1 MVVKGVHAMKRTLLA
16 VTLLA
21 TLALTACTSSEDI
34 RERGRELDAA
44 SQRIT
49 AILEANPPETI
60 EQSEL
65 VAAIVKVLPP
75 AWQAPSAE
83 ALGTVTDVRA
93 GASDLAALL
102 AEKAEGFEAQAD
114 AAASE
119 AENAIFLG
127 INAGEILLGTNG
139 LLAILGGI
147 IFRKKRQADRASRDN
162 AAILED
168 IVTSIESSKV
178 IREAISKG
186 GGDDLR
192 KSMSAAT
199 QKAVKDIKAKT

>member
-1 MVVKGVHAMKRTLLA
+1 MNRTLIALA
-16 VTLLA
+16 FVA
-21 TLALTACTSSEDI
+21 TLALAACTSSEDL
-34 RERGRELDAA
+34 RDRAGELDAA
-44 SQRIT
+44 SQRIV
-49 AILEANPPETI
+49 AILDANPPGSV
-60 EQSEL
+60 EQSDL
-65 VAAIVKVLPP
+65 VASIVDALPE
-75 AWQAPSAE
+75 AWQEASAD
-83 ALGTVTDVRA
+83 ALTTVGDVRA
-93 GASDLAALL
+93 GATDLAALL
-102 AEKAEGFEAQAD
+102 ATKADEFEAQAD

-127 INAGEILLGTNG
+127 INAGEMLLGTNG

-178 IREAISKG
+178 IREAISNG

>member
-1 MVVKGVHAMKRTLLA
+1 MKRTLIPIVAASLCMIM
-16 VTLLA
+16 
-21 TLALTACTSSEDI
+21 LTACTSPEELRDRS
-34 RERGRELDAA
+34 RELDVA

-49 AILEANPPETI
+49 AILETNPPETI

-65 VAAIVKVLPP
+65 VAAIVEVLPE
-75 AWQAPSAE
+75 AWRDTSAA
-83 ALGTVTDVRA
+83 ALGTVTDVRK

-102 AEKAEGFEAQAD
+102 AEKSDAFEEQAD
-114 AAASE
+114 KEASE
-119 AENAIFLG
+119 GENAVFLG
-127 INAGEILLGTNG
+127 INAADLLLGTNG
-139 LLAILGGI
+139 LLAIIGGI
-147 IFRKKRQADRASRDN
+147 IFKKKRQSDRAKRDSE
-162 AAILED
+162 AIIED

-178 IREAISKG
+178 IREAIQKG

>member
-1 MVVKGVHAMKRTLLA
+1 MNRTLIALA
-16 VTLLA
+16 FVA
-21 TLALTACTSSEDI
+21 TLALAACTSSEDL
-34 RERGRELDAA
+34 RDRAGELDAA
-44 SQRIT
+44 SQRIV
-49 AILEANPPETI
+49 AILDANPPGSV
-60 EQSEL
+60 EQSDL
-65 VAAIVKVLPP
+65 VASIVDALPE
-75 AWQAPSAE
+75 AWQEASAD
-83 ALGTVTDVRA
+83 ALTTVGDVRA
-93 GASDLAALL
+93 GATDLAALL
-102 AEKAEGFEAQAD
+102 ATKADEFEAQAD

-127 INAGEILLGTNG
+127 INAGEMLLGTNG